1 MTKVFLSLGSNI
13 GDKKAYLESALNKL
27 NQLPKTQVT
36 SADVVIAQ
44 WIGYDST
51 DENHYLTDASSGT
64 ASTIFSAVA
73 SSILP
78 YTAGTEF
85 TVENAYSQNGYDLVY
100 SADGQASTSQSSS
113 SDDILDKVQDSAQ
126 DVGEKIGQA
135 VKDAWDSFSNWFSQQ
150 TN

>member
-1 MTKVFLSLGSNI
+1 MMLGNFLKRFCGAMPMLMVTRSQVRLV
-13 GDKKAYLESALNKL
+13 LWKL
-27 NQLPKTQVT
+27 NFNADLT
-36 SADVVIAQ
+36 SDQWVIGYTPDVVIAQ

-64 ASTIFSAVA
+64 ASIIFSAVA

-100 SADGQASTSQSSS
+100 SANGQTATSQSSS
-113 SDDILDKVQDSAQ
+113 SDTS
-126 DVGEKIGQA
+126 
-135 VKDAWDSFSNWFSQQ
+135 
-150 TN
+150 